1 MSTTVIAGID
11 AGIDRLDGGQDGTAS
26 GWLLRHHAPCPV
38 LLVPRPDEAVAEI
51 QAASAVA

>member
-11 AGIDRLDGGQDGTAS
+11 RLDGGRDGTAS
-26 GWLLRHHAPCPV
+26 GWLLRHAPCPV

-51 QAASAVA
+51 QAASAVT